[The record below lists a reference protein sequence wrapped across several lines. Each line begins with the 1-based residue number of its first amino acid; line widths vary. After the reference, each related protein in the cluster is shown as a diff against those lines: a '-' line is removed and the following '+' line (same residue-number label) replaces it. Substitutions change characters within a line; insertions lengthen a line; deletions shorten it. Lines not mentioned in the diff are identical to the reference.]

1 MLLPTMW
8 NGGSGT
14 GFNRVKIDMKKPTVH
29 IIISVITG
37 SFLFL
42 SGCEP
47 DRCFHSTGPDTQ
59 REIETGFFNKMNVY
73 GIFNIILV
81 EDSSCYVEFEGG
93 EKMLEYVEAKT
104 TDSILRLD
112 NYNSC
117 FFLRDYE
124 KVKAYVHFRT
134 LNKVNL
140 FEVCKIVSYDSLTAL
155 RSLTMQAEIAEV
167 DLLLNTENFS
177 FYNNRTTGGIYTF
190 SGYADNCWI
199 SGYYTAK
206 FSLENLVSR
215 YYYVNNSSLSDMYI
229 NATERLTV
237 KILHD
242 GNIYYSGSP
251 EIVIDSL
258 SGNGRLLPWE
268 K

>member
-1 MLLPTMW
+1 MLLPIMW
-8 NGGSGT
+8 NGESDT
-14 GFNRVKIDMKKPTVH
+14 GFNRLKGNMKKLTIH

-37 SFLFL
+37 SLFFLA
-42 SGCEP
+42 GCEP
-47 DRCFHSTGPDTQ
+47 DRCFHGTGTETQ
-59 REIETGFFNKMNVY
+59 IEVETGFFDKMNVY
-73 GIFNIILV
+73 GLFTIILV

-93 EKMLEYVEAKT
+93 EKMLEYVEAKA
-104 TDSILRLD
+104 TDSVLRLD

-124 KVKAYVHFRT
+124 KVNAYVHFQA

-140 FEVCKIVSYDSLTAL
+140 FEVCKLVSYDSLTAF
-155 RSLTMQAEIAEV
+155 RSLTMQAEMAEI
-167 DLLLNTENFS
+167 DLLLNSESFS

-190 SGYADNCWI
+190 SGYADHCRI
-199 SGYYTAK
+199 SGFYTAK
-206 FSLENLVSR
+206 FTLEDFVAR
-215 YYYVNNSSLSDMYI
+215 DYYVNNSSLSDMYV

-251 EIVIDSL
+251 EIIIDSI
-258 SGNGRLLPWE
+258 SGNGKLLPWVE
-268 K
+268 